1 MKKITIVSKIIS
13 ILKQLPGEETKDYAL
28 SLCQQIGDIDET
40 CEVYELILKDSTN
53 LKSKIEKLGDYS
65 DYCLNWG
72 RYEKATILLQKKLS
86 LEKGNFNN
94 YKNTMMKMTS
104 IAKNQARYTEI
115 YYQSLQSWSRLPQG
129 DTSQIHTCLDELE
142 IVVPSED

>member
-94 YKNTMMKMTS
+94 YKNTMMKMTT